1 MIRRWLKKG
10 LPILAASLLMA
21 LPSCNPRLSNG
32 LRKKDLKKDVEI
44 STTKGVIVIRLSDS
58 TPQHRDN
65 FLRLAKSGFYDS
77 LLFHRV
83 IRNFMIQTG
92 LRQNFVPRSSSPVT
106 FAPLGYPDSKYGHPG
121 KPLSQGGSGGP
132 GYTIPA
138 EFRPTLFHKRG
149 ALGAARTGDDVNP
162 TRASSGSQWYIVQ
175 GRQFTDAG
183 LDSVEKFRLK
193 GRKIPEDERS
203 VYRQLGGAP
212 HLDQQYTVFGEV
224 VRGMDVV
231 DSIAAVKTSGPPL
244 DRPVAE
250 VRILKVR
257 LVRPYRPSRRTSPS
271 PPAN

>member
-1 MIRRWLKKG
+1 MIKWPTAL
-10 LPILAASLLMA
+10 IAACSLLT
-21 LPSCNPRLSNG
+21 PGCNPRLSNG
-32 LRKKDLKKDVEI
+32 LRKNDGKKDVEI
-44 STTKGVIVIRLSDS
+44 TTTKGIIVVRLSDS

-65 FLRLAKSGFYDS
+65 FLRLVKTGYYDS

-83 IRNFMIQTG
+83 IRNFMIQSG
-92 LRQNFVPRSSSPVT
+92 D
-106 FAPLGYPDSKYGHPG
+106 PDSKYGNPG
-121 KPLSQGGSGGP
+121 KPMSQGGSGGP

-138 EFRPTLFHKRG
+138 EFRPTLFHNRG

-162 TRASSGSQWYIVQ
+162 ARASSGSQFYIVE
-175 GRQFTDAG
+175 GKRFTDAG

-193 GRKIPEDERS
+193 GRKIPMDQRS

-224 VRGMDVV
+224 VKGMDIV

-250 VRILKVR
+250 VRILKMR
-257 LVRPYRPSRRTSPS
+257 LIRR
-271 PPAN
+271 AR

>member
-1 MIRRWLKKG
+1 MTQRLIWGSVL
-10 LPILAASLLMA
+10 LLLA
-21 LPSCNPRLSNG
+21 CNPRLSNG

-44 STTKGVIVIRLSDS
+44 TTTKGIIVVRLSDS
-58 TPQHRDN
+58 TPQHRNN
-65 FLRLAKSGFYDS
+65 FLRLSKTGFYDS

-83 IRNFMIQTG
+83 IRNFMIQSG
-92 LRQNFVPRSSSPVT
+92 D
-106 FAPLGYPDSKYGHPG
+106 PDSKSGNPG

-162 TRASSGSQWYIVQ
+162 ARASSGSQFYIVE
-175 GRQFTDAG
+175 GKRFTDAG
-183 LDSVEKFRLK
+183 LDSVEIHRLK

-224 VRGMDVV
+224 VKGMDIV

-244 DRPVAE
+244 DRPLAE
-250 VRILKVR
+250 VRILKMK
-257 LVRPYRPSRRTSPS
+257 LIRRTP
-271 PPAN
+271 N